1 MENIREVIIF
11 PKNQKYRD
19 LMLNAP
25 SEIDDDLLRSL
36 ALEITKKE

>member
-1 MENIREVIIF
+1 MLFQKMENIREVIAF

-25 SEIDDDLLRSL
+25 SEIDDDLLNSL
-36 ALEITKKE
+36 